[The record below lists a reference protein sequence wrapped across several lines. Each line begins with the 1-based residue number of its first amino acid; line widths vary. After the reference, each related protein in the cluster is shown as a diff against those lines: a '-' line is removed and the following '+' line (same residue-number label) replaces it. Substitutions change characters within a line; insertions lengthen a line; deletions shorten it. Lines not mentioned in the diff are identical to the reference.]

1 MTRRRWNRRCATS
14 ASPAP
19 ASTCGPRSHRR
30 PITRS
35 WLSTMCWR
43 ARTRRALPA
52 RRAPIW
58 AGSQPRRSSTHSM
71 ASARHASSIRTPG
84 RHLPSAS
91 RKRWGLRRKGGEG
104 AWSRRPVT
112 RAAGSGHD
120 HLVAQRETAGR
131 PSNGRRSS
139 RMRAVTF
146 LGDRK
151 LAFMDFPDPS
161 PGPGEAVLE
170 IKASGMCGSD
180 LKFYRATGGAATL
193 GLGKVSGPII
203 AGHEPCGVIAAIGG
217 GVPERRGRVGDR
229 VMVHHY
235 TGCGTCEHCLTG
247 WSQMCINGSIVYGAT
262 GHGAHAR
269 YMRVP
274 AHTLVPLPESL
285 SVATGAAISCGT
297 GTAFG
302 ALRRMNLSGRDT
314 IVIVGQGP
322 VGLSATQLAAAMGAR
337 VIALDVS
344 AERLQRAKEFGAD
357 ILIDPKSDDPIA
369 AIKQT
374 THGLGA
380 DLSLDTSAA
389 PEGRLAAVRS
399 VRAW

>member
-1 MTRRRWNRRCATS
+1 
-14 ASPAP
+14 
-19 ASTCGPRSHRR
+19 
-30 PITRS
+30 
-35 WLSTMCWR
+35 
-43 ARTRRALPA
+43 
-52 RRAPIW
+52 
-58 AGSQPRRSSTHSM
+58 
-71 ASARHASSIRTPG
+71 
-84 RHLPSAS
+84 
-91 RKRWGLRRKGGEG
+91 
-104 AWSRRPVT
+104 
-112 RAAGSGHD
+112 
-120 HLVAQRETAGR
+120 
-131 PSNGRRSS
+131 
-139 RMRAVTF
+139 MRAVTF
-146 LGDRK
+146 HGDRK
-151 LAFMDFPDPS
+151 LELMDFPDPS
-161 PGPGEAVLE
+161 PGPGDVVLE

-285 SVATGAAISCGT
+285 SFATGAAISCGT

-344 AERLQRAKEFGAD
+344 AERLQRAKEFGAWETVNPRSN
-357 ILIDPKSDDPIA
+357 DPVG
-369 AIKQT
+369 AIKDL
-374 THGLGA
+374 THGGA
-380 DLSLDTSAA
+380 DFTLDTSSQ
-389 PEGRLAAVRS
+389 PEGRIAAVRS
-399 VRAW
+399 AKVWGTVAFVGERNNVTIDVSPDMLRKQLTIIGSWTFSWQGQADCARFVVERKVEVDRLFTHQWKLDQAEEAYRLFDTQTTGKGVFLM